1 MSKFNQLAWIG
12 SILISGITLT
22 VIAIVFSAIRWF
34 KPFSVTEK
42 PRTEIVEQPCD
53 TIKVEVIKEVQVP
66 CTLPHVQPKKVVK
79 NEPID
84 TSKSNI

>member
-12 SILISGITLT
+12 SILIGGITILL
-22 VIAIVFSAIRWF
+22 IVGVLSVVSRF
-34 KPFSVTEK
+34 KPAKVSK
-42 PRTEIVEQPCD
+42 GPKTEIVETPCD
-53 TIKVEVIKEVQVP
+53 TIKVEVIKEVSVP
-66 CTLPHVQPKKVVK
+66 CTLPHIQPKKVVK

>member
-12 SILISGITLT
+12 SILIGGIAVL
-22 VIAIVFSAIRWF
+22 VIVGVLSVVSRF
-34 KPFSVTEK
+34 KSVKVSKEHK
-42 PRTEIVEQPCD
+42 IEMVETPCD
-53 TIKVEVIKEVQVP
+53 TIKVEVIKEVSVP
-66 CTLPHVQPKKVVK
+66 CTLPHIQPKKVVK